1 MDYLASPYLKAQ
13 TAIASLKAA
22 VYETLA
28 LANGNGLRN
37 VDIGKALGIYMGHVD
52 HEGHISRTILALME
66 SEGTVQQDKTSKT
79 WTLARHGD

>member
-1 MDYLASPYLKAQ
+1 MDDLASPYLKAQ

-28 LANGNGLRN
+28 AAHNHGLRN
-37 VDIGKALGIYMGHVD
+37 VDIGKSLGIYMGHVD

-79 WTLARHGD
+79 WTLTRHSD

>member
-1 MDYLASPYLKAQ
+1 MNDLASPYLKAQ

-37 VDIGKALGIYMGHVD
+37 VDIGKSLGIYMSHVD
-52 HEGHISRTILALME
+52 HQVHITRRSP
-66 SEGTVQQDKTSKT
+66 
-79 WTLARHGD
+79 